1 MRATRLIPVLLLAAG
16 VTASAPAGAQTP
28 EPSEEGDG
36 LLHAMLVLEAQSIDV
51 AFTPDLS
58 ADDAANRT
66 LLDGTAGTRVRI
78 GTIEGHQ
85 ALRIGELAPDLEAL
99 AETYRAAAAVA
110 AAAAAADSDSN
121 EPDTDEDEAD
131 ETEAEASNAEA
142 EGAEEAPPELWLA
155 REAHGWRLEVVGYED
170 DADGEIRAIP
180 LSHRES
186 AEAAPVLTASA
197 MMTNTEEGQL
207 TLRWGPHVWS
217 ADFRFDELPERPG
230 TPRVSGRGQSRE
242 ASTDTTAFSRGVTL
256 AERNE
261 SALILPGGERISL
274 LYWKGIDV
282 EDEDYSRFEETAD
295 GDVVE
300 LVRAAP
306 VRIKSDV
313 GLRFGEMDLPT
324 GNLAPGFAGA
334 YAIWLRRSGDGW
346 RLVFNNEPDSW
357 GTRHDPEF
365 DAVEVAVDYTRG
377 DRSFRPLGGTLVPTG
392 ADRGRL
398 LVHWGP
404 HEWTADFT
412 IAR

>member
-1 MRATRLIPVLLLAAG
+1 MRANRLVPVLLLAAG
-16 VTASAPAGAQTP
+16 VTAGVPATAQTP

-36 LLHAMLVLEAQSIDV
+36 LVHTLLVLEAQSIDV
-51 AFTPDLS
+51 ALTPDLS

-66 LLDGTAGTRVRI
+66 LLDGTAGARVRI
-78 GTIEGHQ
+78 GTIDGHQ

-99 AETYRAAAAVA
+99 AEALRAAAAR
-110 AAAAAADSDSN
+110 AAADESN
-121 EPDTDEDEAD
+121 EPDAEE
-131 ETEAEASNAEA
+131 ETESGDPEYAEA
-142 EGAEEAPPELWLA
+142 EEASGEPSPELWLA
-155 REAHGWRLEVVGYED
+155 REPHGWRLEVVGYGD
-170 DADGEIRAIP
+170 DGDGEIRAIP
-180 LSHRES
+180 LGHRET
-186 AEAAPVLTASA
+186 AGAAPVLSASVA
-197 MMTNTEEGQL
+197 MTNTEEGQL
-207 TLRWGPHVWS
+207 ALRWGRHAWN
-217 ADFRFDELPERPG
+217 ADFRFDEMPAG
-230 TPRVSGRGQSRE
+230 PRREPVSGRGQSRE

-282 EDEDYSRFEETAD
+282 EDEDYGRFEETAD

-300 LVRAAP
+300 LIHAAP

-313 GLRFGEMDLPT
+313 GLRFGETDVPT

-334 YAIWLRRSGDGW
+334 YAIWLRRVGDGW
-346 RLVFNNEPDSW
+346 RFVFNNEPDSW

-365 DAVEVAVDYTRG
+365 DAAEVPTEYARG
-377 DRSFRPLGGTLVPTG
+377 DRSFRPLGATLIPTG
-392 ADRGRL
+392 ADQGRL

-412 IAR
+412 IVP

>member
-16 VTASAPAGAQTP
+16 LTASVPAGAQTP

-36 LLHAMLVLEAQSIDV
+36 LLHAVLVLEAQSIDIS
-51 AFTPDLS
+51 FTPDLS

-66 LLDGTAGTRVRI
+66 LLDGAAGARVRI

-99 AETYRAAAAVA
+99 AETYRVAAAA
-110 AAAAAADSDSN
+110 AAAAAADSESN
-121 EPDTDEDEAD
+121 EPDEDEAD
-131 ETEAEASNAEA
+131 ETEADASDAEA
-142 EGAEEAPPELWLA
+142 EEAEETPPELWLA
-155 REAHGWRLEVVGYED
+155 RETHGWRLEVVGYGD

-180 LSHRES
+180 LSHRET
-186 AEAAPVLTASA
+186 AEASPVLTASA

-207 TLRWGPHVWS
+207 TLRWGSHAWS

-230 TPRVSGRGQSRE
+230 TPRVSGRGQARE

-282 EDEDYSRFEETAD
+282 EDEDYGRFEDTAD

-313 GLRFGEMDLPT
+313 GLRFGETDLPT

-365 DAVEVAVDYTRG
+365 DAVEVAVDYARG
-377 DRSFRPLGGTLVPTG
+377 DRSFRPLGGTLVPIG

>member
-16 VTASAPAGAQTP
+16 VTASVPAGAQTP

-36 LLHAMLVLEAQSIDV
+36 LLHAVLVLEAQSIDI
-51 AFTPDLS
+51 AFAPDLS
-58 ADDAANRT
+58 TDDAANRT
-66 LLDGTAGTRVRI
+66 LLDGAAGARVRI
-78 GTIEGHQ
+78 GAIEGHQ
-85 ALRIGELAPDLEAL
+85 ALRIGEMAPDLEAL
-99 AETYRAAAAVA
+99 AETYRVAAAA
-110 AAAAAADSDSN
+110 AAAAAADSESN
-121 EPDTDEDEAD
+121 EPDPDEDEAD
-131 ETEAEASNAEA
+131 ETEADASDTEEA
-142 EGAEEAPPELWLA
+142 EETPPELWLA
-155 REAHGWRLEVVGYED
+155 REAHGWRLEVVGYGD

-180 LSHRES
+180 LSHRET
-186 AEAAPVLTASA
+186 AEASPVLTASA

-207 TLRWGPHVWS
+207 TLRWSSHEWS

-230 TPRVSGRGQSRE
+230 TPRVSGRGQARE

-282 EDEDYSRFEETAD
+282 EDEDYGRFEDTAD

-313 GLRFGEMDLPT
+313 GLRFGETDLPT

-357 GTRHDPEF
+357 GTRHDAEF
-365 DAVEVAVDYTRG
+365 DAATVPVDYTRG

-392 ADRGRL
+392 ADEGRL
-398 LVHWGP
+398 LIHWGP

-412 IAR
+412 IVR